1 MLGCLEIICEVNLF
15 FRVFCGKPLSV
26 ISFLNFC
33 AFRGKQNVPI
43 HYLHHVPF
51 IDIHTHSHLRSAETF
66 TIRNFFGKFSE
77 THAKEFYSLGL
88 HPWYLKS
95 ESAEAELEEL
105 KHFAEQKN
113 ILAIGECGLDKVC
126 STDWKLQLNYFRKQ
140 ITLANQVKKPLIIH
154 CVRAWEEVLDELKK
168 MKAEVPVIFH
178 GFNKSPE
185 LAQSVLK
192 QNESYY
198 LSFGKHL
205 ENENVANV
213 FRQLPLEKVFLET
226 DSSDLKIENIYEFAA
241 KAVNESVEFISIQIE
256 RNFKKVFGQIE
267 L

>member
-1 MLGCLEIICEVNLF
+1 ML
-15 FRVFCGKPLSV
+15 
-26 ISFLNFC
+26 
-33 AFRGKQNVPI
+33 
-43 HYLHHVPF
+43 H
-51 IDIHTHSHLRSAETF
+51 IDIHTHYIRSSAGLSIFNCTDNF
-66 TIRNFFGKFSE
+66 TEIPASQLC
-77 THAKEFYSLGL
+77 SIGL
-88 HPWYLKS
+88 HPWYLTPDINFDALLS
-95 ESAEAELEEL
+95 CAT
-105 KHFAEQKN
+105 QKN

-126 STDWKLQLNYFRKQ
+126 STDWTLQLRYFRNQ
-140 ITLANQVKKPLIIH
+140 ITLANHVKKPLIIH

-198 LSFGKHL
+198 LSFGKQL
-205 ENENVANV
+205 EKENVANV

-226 DSSDLKIENIYEFAA
+226 DSSDLKIESIYEFAA